1 MNHSIN
7 IKEAYNTS
15 YGCLVSLTSGTSS
28 KVAPIAFAN
37 LKSIETAISSSKS
50 PTGLPIVPVVLTHA
64 LLDDATNLAERL
76 SVLDSN

>member
-1 MNHSIN
+1 MRL
-7 IKEAYNTS
+7 
-15 YGCLVSLTSGTSS
+15 GGD
-28 KVAPIAFAN
+28 APNFV
-37 LKSIETAISSSKS
+37 ISSSKS